1 MKLIETMQ
9 NVRKIVTHANCPDG
23 RGTAMIANWVI
34 AARGKHIPCVEFVSH
49 DQLPSLVAEPGMLFV
64 DISPDQDRIEDF
76 KRLDAIVLDHHR
88 GSEAT
93 TRSFGELGV
102 FADETLEPGVSGT
115 TLAWRELYV
124 PTSTNTN
131 PPLDAAVEEFAR
143 AMGARDTWHKES
155 PLWEIGNHMST
166 AIMSIPVTDLLERP
180 FPHLTTEE
188 IYGGKI
194 AYDAKLNDARAAAGT
209 AKRFVGYDEL
219 NKREIAF
226 AVYAEVDYG
235 FRVTSDAAD
244 VLRDSGINLVASFR
258 VNMLEDR
265 VAFSFRSDDSVD
277 VAKLAKTMGGG
288 GHTRAAGANL
298 TLQSFVACN
307 GSIPAYLERMVRRF
321 LRYHDGH

>member
-1 MKLIETMQ
+1 MATIISRNLQLGLGPTIGLYALALLVGFTR
-9 NVRKIVTHANCPDG
+9 VYVGAHYPRD
-23 RGTAMIANWVI
+23 VI
-34 AARGKHIPCVEFVSH
+34 GGA
-49 DQLPSLVAEPGMLFV
+49 
-64 DISPDQDRIEDF
+64 
-76 KRLDAIVLDHHR
+76 LDAI
-88 GSEAT
+88 
-93 TRSFGELGV
+93 
-102 FADETLEPGVSGT
+102 
-115 TLAWRELYV
+115 
-124 PTSTNTN
+124 N
-131 PPLDAAVEEFAR
+131 PPTLVEELAAGIPGARLLILPGEGHSLYEGSAEYRAAVEEFAR